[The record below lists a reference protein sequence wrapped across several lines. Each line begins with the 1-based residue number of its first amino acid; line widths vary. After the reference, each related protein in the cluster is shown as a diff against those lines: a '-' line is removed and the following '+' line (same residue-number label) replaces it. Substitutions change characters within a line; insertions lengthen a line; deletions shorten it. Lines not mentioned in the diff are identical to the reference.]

1 MALPRKLKYL
11 NLFNDGNNYQGIVEE
26 LTLPKLSRK
35 LEAYRGAGMNGSAMV
50 DLGLDEGALDAEFTL
65 GGVEAQLYKQWGI
78 AKADGVMLRFA
89 GSFESEDNGEVVAV
103 EVVMRGRFQEFDHG
117 TYKQGDNTQTK
128 ITAKNTYFKL
138 TWNGEELIEIDT
150 INMVEK
156 VGGEDRL
163 EQHRRAIGLF

>member
-65 GGVEAQLYKQWGI
+65 GGIEAQLYKQWGI

-89 GSFESEDNGEVVAV
+89 GSFERD
-103 EVVMRGRFQEFDHG
+103 D
-117 TYKQGDNTQTK
+117 
-128 ITAKNTYFKL
+128 
-138 TWNGEELIEIDT
+138 
-150 INMVEK
+150 
-156 VGGEDRL
+156 
-163 EQHRRAIGLF
+163 